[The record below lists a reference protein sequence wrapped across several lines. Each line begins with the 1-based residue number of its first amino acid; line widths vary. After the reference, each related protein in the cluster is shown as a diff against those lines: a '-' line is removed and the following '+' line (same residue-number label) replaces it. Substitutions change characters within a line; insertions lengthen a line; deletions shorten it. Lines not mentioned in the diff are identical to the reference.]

1 MISAFLNSVKIPEL
15 RRRILFTL
23 AVIVIVRLGA
33 AITTPGVN
41 QGVLQEW
48 FRTSL
53 SQRTGGGLAALF
65 NLFSGGALENCAVF
79 SLGIMPYISASIMMQ
94 LLTAVIPQ
102 LGRLAREDGGR
113 QKIMQLTRYT
123 TLVLC
128 IFQGYLLAL
137 SFQHPES
144 YHTML
149 PGITDTIRQLGVPL
163 VDDLGW
169 KFRIVTVVS
178 LTTGTLV
185 LMWLGDQI
193 TERGI
198 GNGISLIITIGI
210 VARLPAALVQAWK
223 TFVPS
228 GQGASQVNPM
238 VLVLLVLV
246 LIFVIAAVIAITQG
260 VRKITVQYAKR
271 VVGRKMYGGQTQ
283 YMPLKVNYAGV
294 MPIIFAWAL
303 LLFPATIVSYGFK
316 NSPTANRIAAAL
328 STGWPHYVALAA
340 MIFFFSYFWVA
351 TQFQPTQI
359 ADDLKKYGGYIPG
372 VRPGKPTA
380 DFLDY
385 TMTRLTF
392 AGAIFLTLIAV
403 FPSLLSQWLNVPVI
417 TAQFFGGTSLLIIV
431 GVMLDT
437 MRQVE
442 THLIQRHYDGFLRK
456 GRIRGRSFDR
466 AAYARGE
473 AVEQW
478 HPHLVWCGYCRAR
491 DCRGRDLS
499 LWAIGE
505 KAACSSRPARFRQR
519 NSGGNDYAALRDSR
533 DFTRG
538 DSAA

>member
-1 MISAFLNSVKIPEL
+1 MVSAFLNTVKIPEL

-102 LGRLAREDGGR
+102 LGRMAREDGGR
-113 QKIMQLTRYT
+113 QKIMQLTRYAT
-123 TLVLC
+123 VGLC
-128 IFQGYLLAL
+128 IFQGYMLAV

-144 YHTML
+144 YHIVL
-149 PGITDTIRQLGVPL
+149 GGISDTIARLGIPL
-163 VDDLGW
+163 VDDTGW
-169 KFRIVTVVS
+169 TFRIVTVVS
-178 LTTGTLV
+178 LTTGTLF

-210 VARLPAALVQAWK
+210 AARLPAALAQAWK

-228 GQGASQVNPM
+228 AQTGTSQVNPAI
-238 VLVLLVLV
+238 LVLMVAFLF
-246 LIFVIAAVIAITQG
+246 IVIAAVIAITQG

-303 LLFPATIVSYGFK
+303 LLFPATIVQYGFR
-316 NSPTANRIAAAL
+316 NSPTAARIASAL

-359 ADDLKKYGGYIPG
+359 ADDLKKYGGFNLRRAAGHTHTPVFFFYLKAPTLFCLPFFFVVCLFSYLPPPG
-372 VRPGKPTA
+372 M
-380 DFLDY
+380 DW
-385 TMTRLTF
+385 
-392 AGAIFLTLIAV
+392 
-403 FPSLLSQWLNVPVI
+403 PSI

-456 GRIRGRSFDR
+456 GRIRGRAFDR
-466 AAYARGE
+466 ASYSRGE
-473 AVEQW
+473 AAERGTLMWLYVGIAS
-478 HPHLVWCGYCRAR
+478 LVIAGVAIFLY
-491 DCRGRDLS
+491 GR
-499 LWAIGE
+499 
-505 KAACSSRPARFRQR
+505 
-519 NSGGNDYAALRDSR
+519 
-533 DFTRG
+533 
-538 DSAA
+538 

>member
-1 MISAFLNSVKIPEL
+1 MVGAFLNTVTIPEL

-33 AITTPGVN
+33 CITTPGVN
-41 QGVLQEW
+41 QAVLQEW
-48 FRTSL
+48 FRSALTEK
-53 SQRTGGGLAALF
+53 QGGSVAALF
-65 NLFSGGALENCAVF
+65 NLFSGGALENCAIF

-113 QKIMQLTRYT
+113 QKIMQYTRYAT
-123 TLVLC
+123 VVLC
-128 IFQGYLLAL
+128 IFQGYLLAV

-149 PGITDTIRQLGVPL
+149 PGISDTIRALGIPL
-163 VDDLGW
+163 VEDPGW
-169 KFRIVTVVS
+169 PFRVVTVIS
-178 LTTGTLV
+178 LTTGTLF

-210 VARLPAALVQAWK
+210 VARLPAALAQAWK
-223 TFVPS
+223 TFVPTE
-228 GQGASQVNPM
+228 GGGSQMNPAILVLM
-238 VLVLLVLV
+238 VLFLV
-246 LIFVIAAVIAITQG
+246 IVIAGVIAITQG
-260 VRKITVQYAKR
+260 QRKIAVQYAKR
-271 VVGRKMYGGQTQ
+271 IVGRKQYGGGTQ

-294 MPIIFAWAL
+294 MPIIFAWAI
-303 LLFPATIVSYGFK
+303 LLFPTTIVGFLFPS
-316 NSPTANRIAAAL
+316 SPTARWVAEML
-328 STGWPHYVALAA
+328 STGWMHYVFLAA

-351 TQFQPTQI
+351 TQFQPAQI

-380 DFLDY
+380 DYLDF

-403 FPSLLSQWLNVPVI
+403 LPSLLSQGLNIPTI

-456 GRIRGRSFDR
+456 GRIRGRAFDR
-466 AAYARGE
+466 GLTQGGRGE
-473 AVEQW
+473 AAGQGALMWLYV
-478 HPHLVWCGYCRAR
+478 G
-491 DCRGRDLS
+491 
-499 LWAIGE
+499 I
-505 KAACSSRPARFRQR
+505 
-519 NSGGNDYAALRDSR
+519 AALVIAGVAIFLYGR
-533 DFTRG
+533 
-538 DSAA
+538 

>member
-1 MISAFLNSVKIPEL
+1 MVSAFLNTVKIPEL

-41 QGVLQEW
+41 SAVLQEW
-48 FRTSL
+48 FRTSADR
-53 SQRTGGGLAALF
+53 SGGLAALF
-65 NLFSGGALENCAVF
+65 NLFSGGALENCAIF

-94 LLTAVIPQ
+94 LLTAVIPR

-113 QKIMQLTRYT
+113 QKIMQYTRYMT
-123 TLVLC
+123 VALC
-128 IFQGYLLAL
+128 IFQGYLLAI
-137 SFQHPES
+137 SFQNPAA
-144 YHTML
+144 YHTVL
-149 PGITDTIRQLGVPL
+149 GGITDTIRNLGIPL
-163 VDDLGW
+163 VEDTGW
-169 KFRIVTVVS
+169 TFRVVTVIS
-178 LTTGTLV
+178 LTTGTLF

-193 TERGI
+193 TERGV

-210 VARLPAALVQAWK
+210 VARLPAALAQAWK

-228 GQGASQVNPM
+228 AQTGTSEVNPAI
-238 VLVLLVLV
+238 LVLMVAFLFL
-246 LIFVIAAVIAITQG
+246 VIAGVIAITQG

-294 MPIIFAWAL
+294 MPIIFAWAIM
-303 LLFPATIVSYGFK
+303 LFPSQIVAWAFK
-316 NSPTANRIAAAL
+316 GSRVANEIANAMN
-328 STGWPHYVALAA
+328 TGWPHYVLLAA

-351 TQFQPTQI
+351 TQFQPAQI

-392 AGAIFLTLIAV
+392 AGAAFLTLIAV
-403 FPSLLSQWLNVPVI
+403 LPSVLSQGLHVPTI

-431 GVMLDT
+431 GVILDT

-466 AAYARGE
+466 ASYARGE
-473 AVEQW
+473 AATGSALMWLYVGIAV
-478 HPHLVWCGYCRAR
+478 LVIGGVAVFLY
-491 DCRGRDLS
+491 GR
-499 LWAIGE
+499 
-505 KAACSSRPARFRQR
+505 
-519 NSGGNDYAALRDSR
+519 
-533 DFTRG
+533 
-538 DSAA
+538 

>member
-1 MISAFLNSVKIPEL
+1 MISAFLNTVKIPEL

-23 AVIVIVRLGA
+23 AIIVIVRLGA

-41 QGVLQEW
+41 QAVLQEW
-48 FRTSL
+48 FRSTADKA
-53 SQRTGGGLAALF
+53 GGVAALF
-65 NLFSGGALENCAVF
+65 NLFSGGALENCAIF
-79 SLGIMPYISASIMMQ
+79 SLGIVPYISASIMMQ
-94 LLTAVIPQ
+94 LLTAVIPR
-102 LGRLAREDGGR
+102 LGRLQREDGGR
-113 QKIMQLTRYT
+113 QKIMQLTRYA
-123 TLVLC
+123 TLGLC

-149 PGITDTIRQLGVPL
+149 PGITDTIRTLGIPL

-169 KFRIVTVVS
+169 TFRIVTVIS
-178 LTTGTLV
+178 LTTGTLF

-210 VARLPAALVQAWK
+210 VARLPAALAQACK

-228 GQGASQVNPM
+228 GGAATQVNPM
-238 VLVLLVLV
+238 VLVLMVLF
-246 LIFVIAAVIAITQG
+246 LILVIAGVIAITQG
-260 VRKITVQYAKR
+260 QRKITVQYAKR
-271 VVGRKMYGGQTQ
+271 VVGRKQYGGNTQ
-283 YMPLKVNYAGV
+283 YMPLKVNYPGV

-303 LLFPATIVSYGFK
+303 LLFPNQIVSWAFP
-316 NSPTANRIAAAL
+316 NSPTARQISEML
-328 STGWPHYVALAA
+328 STGWLHYVVLAA

-351 TQFQPTQI
+351 TQFQPAQI

-380 DFLDY
+380 EFLDF

-403 FPSLLSQWLNVPVI
+403 LPSLLSQWLNVPTV

-456 GRIRGRSFDR
+456 GRIRSGRFAG
-466 AAYARGE
+466 AAYNRGE
-473 AVEQW
+473 A
-478 HPHLVWCGYCRAR
+478 AR
-491 DCRGRDLS
+491 
-499 LWAIGE
+499 E
-505 KAACSSRPARFRQR
+505 
-519 NSGGNDYAALRDSR
+519 
-533 DFTRG
+533 
-538 DSAA
+538 

>member
-1 MISAFLNSVKIPEL
+1 MVSAFLNTVKIPEL

-23 AVIVIVRLGA
+23 AIIVIVRLGA

-41 QGVLQEW
+41 QAAIQER

-53 SQRTGGGLAALF
+53 KEKTGGSLAAMF
-65 NLFSGGALENCAVF
+65 NLFSVGALENCAIF

-102 LGRLAREDGGR
+102 LGRLAKEDGGR
-113 QKIMQLTRYT
+113 QKIMQYTRYAT
-123 TLVLC
+123 VVLC
-128 IFQGYLLAL
+128 LVQGYLLAI

-144 YHTML
+144 YQTML
-149 PGITDTIRQLGVPL
+149 PGIMDTVHKLGIEL
-163 VDDLGW
+163 VDNPGVS
-169 KFRIVTVVS
+169 FRIITMIS
-178 LTTGTLV
+178 LTTGTLF

-210 VARLPAALVQAWK
+210 VARLPAALAQAWK
-223 TFVPS
+223 TFVPTAGTGTS
-228 GQGASQVNPM
+228 PANPFI
-238 VLVLLVLV
+238 LVLMIAFLFL
-246 LIFVIAAVIAITQG
+246 VIAAVIAVTQG
-260 VRKITVQYAKR
+260 VRKVTVQYAKR

-294 MPIIFAWAL
+294 MPIIFAFAL
-303 LLFPATIVSYGFK
+303 LLFPATIVGYVGK
-316 NSPTANRIAAAL
+316 NSPVAARIVGAL
-328 STGWPHYVALAA
+328 NNGWPHYVVLAA

-351 TQFQPTQI
+351 TQFQPSQI

-380 DFLDY
+380 EFLDY

-392 AGAIFLTLIAV
+392 AGAVFLTVIAIL
-403 FPSLLSQWLNVPVI
+403 PTLLSRSMNVPQI

-466 AAYARGE
+466 AAYARGDAAASGTLMWLYVGI
-473 AVEQW
+473 AV
-478 HPHLVWCGYCRAR
+478 LVIAGVAIFLY
-491 DCRGRDLS
+491 GR
-499 LWAIGE
+499 
-505 KAACSSRPARFRQR
+505 
-519 NSGGNDYAALRDSR
+519 
-533 DFTRG
+533 
-538 DSAA
+538 

>member
-1 MISAFLNSVKIPEL
+1 MVSAFLNTVKIPEL

-23 AVIVIVRLGA
+23 AIIVIVRLGA

-41 QGVLQEW
+41 QAVIQEW

-53 SQRTGGGLAALF
+53 SEKSGGSVAALF

-102 LGRLAREDGGR
+102 LGRLAKEDGGR
-113 QKIMQLTRYT
+113 QKIMQYTRYAT
-123 TLVLC
+123 VVLC
-128 IFQGYLLAL
+128 MVQAWLLSV

-144 YHTML
+144 YQTML
-149 PGITDTIRQLGVPL
+149 PGINETIQRLGIPL
-163 VDDLGW
+163 VENQGISFNIITTL
-169 KFRIVTVVS
+169 S
-178 LTTGTLV
+178 LTAGTLF

-210 VARLPAALVQAWK
+210 VARLPAALAQAWK

-228 GQGASQVNPM
+228 AATGAAPSNPFI
-238 VLVLLVLV
+238 LVLMVAFLF
-246 LIFVIAAVIAITQG
+246 IVIAAVIAVTQG
-260 VRKITVQYAKR
+260 VRKVTVQYAKR

-294 MPIIFAWAL
+294 MPIIFAFAL
-303 LLFPATIVSYGFK
+303 LLFPATIVGYVGK
-316 NSPTANRIAAAL
+316 NSPIAAKIVGAL
-328 STGWPHYVALAA
+328 NNGWPHYLALAI

-351 TQFQPTQI
+351 TQFQPSQI

-380 DFLDY
+380 EFLDY

-392 AGAIFLTLIAV
+392 AGAVFLTLIAIL
-403 FPSLLSQWLNVPVI
+403 PTLLSRGLNVPQI

-431 GVMLDT
+431 GVILDT

-456 GRIRGRSFDR
+456 GRIRGGRFDR
-466 AAYARGE
+466 ASYARGE
-473 AVEQW
+473 A
-478 HPHLVWCGYCRAR
+478 AR
-491 DCRGRDLS
+491 STTLMWLYVGIAIIVIGGVAFFLYGR
-499 LWAIGE
+499 
-505 KAACSSRPARFRQR
+505 
-519 NSGGNDYAALRDSR
+519 
-533 DFTRG
+533 
-538 DSAA
+538 

>member
-1 MISAFLNSVKIPEL
+1 
-15 RRRILFTL
+15 
-23 AVIVIVRLGA
+23 
-33 AITTPGVN
+33 
-41 QGVLQEW
+41 
-48 FRTSL
+48 
-53 SQRTGGGLAALF
+53 
-65 NLFSGGALENCAVF
+65 
-79 SLGIMPYISASIMMQ
+79 MMQ

-123 TLVLC
+123 TVGLC

-149 PGITDTIRQLGVPL
+149 PGITDTIRNLGIPL

-169 KFRIVTVVS
+169 KFRIVTVIS
-178 LTTGTLV
+178 LTTGTLL

-210 VARLPAALVQAWK
+210 VARLPAALAQAWK

-228 GQGASQVNPM
+228 AQTGSSQVNPM
-238 VLVLLVLV
+238 VLVLLVLF
-246 LIFVIAAVIAITQG
+246 LIIVIAAVITITQG

-303 LLFPATIVSYGFK
+303 LLFPATIVQYGFR
-316 NSPTANRIAAAL
+316 NSPTAARIASALSTGWPHYVALAAMIFFFSYFIVQYGFRNSPTAARIASAL

-380 DFLDY
+380 DFLDF

-392 AGAIFLTLIAV
+392 AGAIFLTVIAV
-403 FPSLLSQWLNVPVI
+403 VPSLLSQGLNVPMI

-466 AAYARGE
+466 ASYARGE
-473 AVEQW
+473 AAAGGTLMWLYVGIAV
-478 HPHLVWCGYCRAR
+478 LVIAGVAIFLY
-491 DCRGRDLS
+491 GR
-499 LWAIGE
+499 
-505 KAACSSRPARFRQR
+505 
-519 NSGGNDYAALRDSR
+519 
-533 DFTRG
+533 
-538 DSAA
+538 

>member
-1 MISAFLNSVKIPEL
+1 MVSAFLNTGKIPEL

-23 AVIVIVRLGA
+23 AVVVIVRLGA
-33 AITTPGVN
+33 AITTPGVT
-41 QGVLQEW
+41 QAVIQEW

-53 SQRTGGGLAALF
+53 TDKTGGSVAALF
-65 NLFSGGALENCAVF
+65 NLFSGGALENCAIF
-79 SLGIMPYISASIMMQ
+79 SLGIMPYISASIMLQ
-94 LLTAVIPQ
+94 LLTAVIPS
-102 LGRLAREDGGR
+102 LSRLSREDGGR
-113 QKIMQLTRYT
+113 QKIMQYTRYAT
-123 TLVLC
+123 VVLC
-128 IFQGYLLAL
+128 IFQGYLLAV

-149 PGITDTIRQLGVPL
+149 PGITETTARLGIPL
-163 VDDLGW
+163 VDNLGMT
-169 KFRIVTVVS
+169 FRIITTIT
-178 LTTGTLV
+178 LTTGTLF

-198 GNGISLIITIGI
+198 GNGISLILPIGS
-210 VARLPAALVQAWK
+210 VARLPAALAQAWK

-228 GQGASQVNPM
+228 SETGTSQVNPAI
-238 VLVLLVLV
+238 LVLMVAFLFL
-246 LIFVIAAVIAITQG
+246 VIASVIAITQA

-271 VVGRKMYGGQTQ
+271 VVGRKQYGGNTQ
-283 YMPLKVNYAGV
+283 YMPLKVNYPGV

-303 LLFPATIVSYGFK
+303 LLFPNQIVSWAFP
-316 NSPTANRIAAAL
+316 NSPTARQISEML
-328 STGWPHYVALAA
+328 STGWLHYVVLAA

-351 TQFQPTQI
+351 TQFQPAQI

-473 AVEQW
+473 AVGSGTLIW
-478 HPHLVWCGYCRAR
+478 FGVGIAVLVIAGVAIFLY
-491 DCRGRDLS
+491 GR
-499 LWAIGE
+499 
-505 KAACSSRPARFRQR
+505 
-519 NSGGNDYAALRDSR
+519 
-533 DFTRG
+533 
-538 DSAA
+538 